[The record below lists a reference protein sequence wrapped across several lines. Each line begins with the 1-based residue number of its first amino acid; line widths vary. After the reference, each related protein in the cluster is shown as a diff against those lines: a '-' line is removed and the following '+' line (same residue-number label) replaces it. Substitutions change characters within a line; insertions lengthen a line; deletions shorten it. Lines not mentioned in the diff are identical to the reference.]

1 MKKNFFAP
9 RCSECNQEVGFLN
22 QCLCSWIYANTVF
35 VGFFFVIGSVLT
47 GWQWWMMSYY
57 MVWVVIPAVIL
68 VMVRSGFIAVLLSGM
83 AIFTLTALML

>member
-1 MKKNFFAP
+1 M
-9 RCSECNQEVGFLN
+9 
-22 QCLCSWIYANTVF
+22 F